1 MNAQILVLGIKNILN
16 FLITDA
22 YIYLV
27 VNIKIG
33 FS

>member
-27 VNIKIG
+27 FKIKIG